1 MPQIF
6 KRFIFTLFFL
16 GMTFRMVAQE
26 QQYFVYIQSERS
38 QPFYVRYDG
47 KLIPSSDRGY
57 VILSKMPAGTA
68 SLRIGFAKSDAPERQ
83 YLVRVTGP
91 TDQGYLLKQDGD
103 RGYALFN
110 LQTFAVIR
118 PGEERK
124 KEAVATAETPAAETP
139 AAQVAP
145 AQETATAPA
154 VAANVPETTP
164 APASA
169 DTALVPA
176 PPAPVSEE
184 QQKQAMMASLKKD
197 LDSTFP
203 AKSGVVVGPGT
214 RPVKQ
219 SNKFSQALDK
229 VVSDDRPDDIVLEEP
244 KAPVAAAPVA
254 TAPTVAPATDAPET
268 PKKRRRRRERE
279 PLTEEEKQLANAV
292 LAEENKAAEQAPPK
306 EQPTGET
313 PAAVPPATEAPATK
327 PVVETSSP
335 ATEPAPPANKP
346 ASETVTPATE
356 PAPAVIEPAKE
367 ETPALTKKEKRQR
380 KKKSDDPA
388 FIDFLDTGGHQAPP
402 AGSVAAPAPAQAT
415 GDASVVT
422 ATPAEDAP
430 ADSKKK
436 KRSKLAEKIDTI
448 DASERPNNVVNDP
461 TGYEVTDLSIDHPKE
476 SKKDKKKKKETA
488 GENVD
493 VAAPVATEA
502 TPAPKNSSLKMINSD
517 CGKVMDDD
525 TFRKML
531 RKFVAG
537 KDDDGMLDAFRKQTK
552 GYCLES
558 SQIKTLVQ
566 LMGTDESR
574 YRLLDLAYPKAY
586 HSDEYAGLESLLSDG
601 YYKGRFRA
609 MLHR

>member
-6 KRFIFTLFFL
+6 KRSLFTLFFL
-16 GMTFRMVAQE
+16 GMTFRMLAQE

-57 VILSKMPAGTA
+57 LILSKMPAGTA
-68 SLRIGFAKSDAPERQ
+68 ALRIGFAKSDAPERQ
-83 YLVRVTGP
+83 YQVRITGP
-91 TDQGYLLKQDGD
+91 ADQGYLLKQDGD

-118 PGEERK
+118 PAEERK
-124 KEAVATAETPAAETP
+124 KEAVAAVETPAAE
-139 AAQVAP
+139 VAP
-145 AQETATAPA
+145 APAQDTAPAPA
-154 VAANVPETTP
+154 VAANVPETAPAAETIP
-164 APASA
+164 APATT
-169 DTALVPA
+169 DTALVPAPPVPA
-176 PPAPVSEE
+176 PPAPVSEDE
-184 QQKQAMMASLKKD
+184 QKRAMMASLKKD

-229 VVSDDRPDDIVLEEP
+229 VVSDDRPDEIVVEEP
-244 KAPVAAAPVA
+244 KVPEAAAPVA
-254 TAPTVAPATDAPET
+254 ETTTVVPPADAQAGQ
-268 PKKRRRRRERE
+268 KKQRRRKRERE
-279 PLTEEEKQLANAV
+279 PLTEEEKQLASAV
-292 LAEENKAAEQAPPK
+292 LAEENKTAEAAPPK
-306 EQPTGET
+306 DQPVADVT
-313 PAAVPPATEAPATK
+313 PAAVPPATEPAPPVTK
-327 PVVETSSP
+327 P
-335 ATEPAPPANKP
+335 ATE
-346 ASETVTPATE
+346 TVNPSTE
-356 PAPAVIEPAKE
+356 SVPAVTEPAKE
-367 ETPALTKKEKRQR
+367 EAPAVTKREKKQR
-380 KKKSDDPA
+380 KKKTEDPA
-388 FIDFLDTGGHQAPP
+388 FIDFVDTGGHQAPA
-402 AGSVAAPAPAQAT
+402 AGSVAAAAAPAT
-415 GDASVVT
+415 GDASTEV
-422 ATPAEDAP
+422 ATPVEEAP
-430 ADSKKK
+430 AGSKKK

-448 DASERPNNVVNDP
+448 DTTERPNNVVNDP
-461 TGYEVTDLSIDHPKE
+461 TGYEVSDLSIDHPG
-476 SKKDKKKKKETA
+476 KKDKKKKKE
-488 GENVD
+488 GESVD

-502 TPAPKNSSLKMINSD
+502 SPASKNPSLKMINSD

-566 LMGTDESR
+566 LMGSDESR
-574 YRLLDLAYPKAY
+574 YRLLDVAYPKAY
-586 HSDEYAGLESLLSDG
+586 HSDEYAGMESLLSDS

>member
-1 MPQIF
+1 MPQFF
-6 KRFIFTLFFL
+6 KRSIFTLFFL
-16 GMTFRMVAQE
+16 GMTFRMMAQE
-26 QQYFVYIQSERS
+26 QLYFVYIQSERS

-57 VILSKMPAGTA
+57 LILSKMPAGTA
-68 SLRIGFAKSDAPERQ
+68 SLRIGFAKSDVPERQ

-91 TDQGYLLKQDGD
+91 ADQGYLLKQDAG

-124 KEAVATAETPAAETP
+124 KEAVAVAETPAVTTPPAEE
-139 AAQVAP
+139 AP
-145 AQETATAPA
+145 AQDTATAPV
-154 VAANVPETTP
+154 VAANSPETTP
-164 APASA
+164 APAPVPASA
-169 DTALVPA
+169 DSALVPA
-176 PPAPVSEE
+176 PPVAVSEE

-203 AKSGVVVGPGT
+203 AKSGVTVGPGT

-229 VVSDDRPDDIVLEEP
+229 VVSDDRPDDIQPEEP
-244 KAPVAAAPVA
+244 KAPVAAAVEA
-254 TAPTVAPATDAPET
+254 VAPTVAPATDATEA

-279 PLTEEEKQLANAV
+279 PLTDEEKQLASAV
-292 LAEENKAAEQAPPK
+292 LAEENKSAEAAPAK
-306 EQPTGET
+306 EQPITEAT
-313 PAAVPPATEAPATK
+313 PAVVP
-327 PVVETSSP
+327 P
-335 ATEPAPPANKP
+335 ATEPAPPATK
-346 ASETVTPATE
+346 PATE
-356 PAPAVIEPAKE
+356 TASASSEAAPVVVAEPVKE
-367 ETPALTKKEKRQR
+367 EAPALTKKEKRQR

-402 AGSVAAPAPAQAT
+402 AGSVAAPATPATAPAT
-415 GDASVVT
+415 GDTSVET
-422 ATPAEDAP
+422 STPAEEVP
-430 ADSKKK
+430 ASPKKK

-448 DASERPNNVVNDP
+448 DTSEHPNNVVNDP
-461 TGYEVTDLSIDHPKE
+461 TGYEVSDLSIDHPKE
-476 SKKDKKKKKETA
+476 SKKDKKKKKEA
-488 GENVD
+488 EGENVD

-502 TPAPKNSSLKMINSD
+502 TPAPKSSSLKMINSD

-558 SQIKTLVQ
+558 AQIKTLVQ
-566 LMGTDESR
+566 LMSTDDSR

-586 HSDEYAGLESLLSDG
+586 HSDEYAGLESLLSDS

>member
-1 MPQIF
+1 MPQTF
-6 KRFIFTLFFL
+6 KRSLFTLFFL
-16 GMTFRMVAQE
+16 GMTFRMLAQE

-57 VILSKMPAGTA
+57 LILSKMPAGTA
-68 SLRIGFAKSDAPERQ
+68 NLRIGFAKSDAPERQ
-83 YLVRVTGP
+83 YQVRITGP
-91 TDQGYLLKQDGD
+91 ADQGYLLKQDGE

-118 PGEERK
+118 PGGEKK
-124 KEAVATAETPAAETP
+124 KEAVAAVETPAAE
-139 AAQVAP
+139 VVP
-145 AQETATAPA
+145 AQETASAPA
-154 VAANVPETTP
+154 VAANVPETPPTP
-164 APASA
+164 ATASA

-176 PPAPVSEE
+176 PPVPAPPAPVSEE
-184 QQKQAMMASLKKD
+184 EQKQAMMASLKKD

-203 AKSGVVVGPGT
+203 AKSGVAVGAGT

-229 VVSDDRPDDIVLEEP
+229 VVSDDRPEDIVAEEP
-244 KAPVAAAPVA
+244 QAPVAAAPA
-254 TAPTVAPATDAPET
+254 AENTAVAPAVDVPVN
-268 PKKRRRRRERE
+268 PKKQRRRKRERE
-279 PLTEEEKQLANAV
+279 PLTEEEKQMASAI
-292 LAEENKAAEQAPPK
+292 LAEENKTTEVAAPK
-306 EQPTGET
+306 EQAISEVT
-313 PAAVPPATEAPATK
+313 PGAVPPVTEPAPATK
-327 PVVETSSP
+327 PAAESATAS
-335 ATEPAPPANKP
+335 TEPVQAA
-346 ASETVTPATE
+346 VE
-356 PAPAVIEPAKE
+356 PVKE
-367 ETPALTKKEKRQR
+367 EAPVLTKKEKKQR
-380 KKKSDDPA
+380 KKKTEDPA
-388 FIDFLDTGGHQAPP
+388 FIDFVDTGGHQAPP
-402 AGSVAAPAPAQAT
+402 EGSVAAPAPATAT
-415 GDASVVT
+415 GDV
-422 ATPAEDAP
+422 PAETAAP
-430 ADSKKK
+430 VEEAPVSNKKK

-448 DASERPNNVVNDP
+448 DTTERPNNVVNDP
-461 TGYEVTDLSIDHPKE
+461 TGYEVSDLSIDHSAKKGKRK
-476 SKKDKKKKKETA
+476 KKDA
-488 GENVD
+488 DSAAVD
-493 VAAPVATEA
+493 VAAPVVTEA
-502 TPAPKNSSLKMINSD
+502 APASKNSSLKMINSD

-566 LMGTDESR
+566 LMGSDESR

-586 HSDEYAGLESLLSDG
+586 HSDEYAGMESLLSDN

>member
-1 MPQIF
+1 MPQFF
-6 KRFIFTLFFL
+6 KRSIFTLFFL
-16 GMTFRMVAQE
+16 GMAFRMVAQD

-91 TDQGYLLKQDGD
+91 ADQGYLLKQDGD

-118 PGEERK
+118 PGEDKK
-124 KEAVATAETPAAETP
+124 KEAVAAVETPAATAPE
-139 AAQVAP
+139 VAP
-145 AQETATAPA
+145 AQETAAAPA
-154 VAANVPETTP
+154 VAGNVPEATP

-176 PPAPVSEE
+176 PPVTVSDD
-184 QQKQAMMASLKKD
+184 QQKQMMASLKKD
-197 LDSTFP
+197 LDSAFS
-203 AKSGVVVGPGT
+203 AKSGAEVGPGT
-214 RPVKQ
+214 RPVKKT
-219 SNKFSQALDK
+219 NKFSQALDK
-229 VVSDDRPDDIVLEEP
+229 VVSDDRPDDIALEEP

-254 TAPTVAPATDAPET
+254 ADPTVAPATEAPEA

-279 PLTEEEKQLANAV
+279 PLSDEEKQMANAI
-292 LAEENKAAEQAPPK
+292 LAEENKVAETAPPK
-306 EQPTGET
+306 EQPVTEGT
-313 PAAVPPATEAPATK
+313 PAAAVPVTEPVSPATK
-327 PVVETSSP
+327 SAEETVSP
-335 ATEPAPPANKP
+335 STEPAPVVA
-346 ASETVTPATE
+346 E
-356 PAPAVIEPAKE
+356 PVKE
-367 ETPALTKKEKRQR
+367 EKPTLTKKEKRQR
-380 KKKSDDPA
+380 KKKTEDPA

-402 AGSVAAPAPAQAT
+402 AGSVAASATAPAATQET
-415 GDASVVT
+415 GDASVET
-422 ATPAEDAP
+422 ATPAEEAP
-430 ADSKKK
+430 KGTKKK

-448 DASERPNNVVNDP
+448 DTSERPNNVVSDP
-461 TGYEVTDLSIDHPKE
+461 TGYEVSDLSIDHPKE
-476 SKKDKKKKKETA
+476 SKKNKRKKEA
-488 GENVD
+488 EGGNVD
-493 VAAPVATEA
+493 VAAPVVTDA
-502 TPAPKNSSLKMINSD
+502 TPGSKSSSLKMINSD

-525 TFRKML
+525 TFRKVL

-586 HSDEYAGLESLLSDG
+586 HSDEYAGMESLLSDS

>member
-6 KRFIFTLFFL
+6 KRSLFTLFFL
-16 GMTFRMVAQE
+16 GMTIRMLAQE

-57 VILSKMPAGTA
+57 LILSKMPAGTA

-83 YLVRVTGP
+83 YQVRITGP
-91 TDQGYLLKQDGD
+91 ADQGYLLKQDGD

-118 PGEERK
+118 PGEEKK
-124 KEAVATAETPAAETP
+124 KEAVAAAEAP
-139 AAQVAP
+139 ATEVAP
-145 AQETATAPA
+145 AQETAPAPE
-154 VAANVPETTP
+154 VAANVPETAP
-164 APASA
+164 ATASA

-176 PPAPVSEE
+176 SPVPAPPAPVSEDE
-184 QQKQAMMASLKKD
+184 QKRAMMASLKKD

-203 AKSGVVVGPGT
+203 AKSGVAVGPGT

-244 KAPVAAAPVA
+244 QAPAVAAPAA
-254 TAPTVAPATDAPET
+254 ETTAVAPAGET
-268 PKKRRRRRERE
+268 TAPKKQRRRRRERE
-279 PLTEEEKQLANAV
+279 PLTEEEKQLASAI
-292 LAEENKAAEQAPPK
+292 LAEENKATEQTPKDQPIAEV
-306 EQPTGET
+306 T
-313 PAAVPPATEAPATK
+313 PAAVPP
-327 PVVETSSP
+327 V
-335 ATEPAPPANKP
+335 TEPAPPATQP
-346 ASETVTPATE
+346 VAETASPSTE
-356 PAPAVIEPAKE
+356 PVASDTQPVKE
-367 ETPALTKKEKRQR
+367 ETPAVTKKEKKQR
-380 KKKSDDPA
+380 KKKADDPA
-388 FIDFLDTGGHQAPP
+388 FIDFVDTGGHQAPP
-402 AGSVAAPAPAQAT
+402 AGSVAAPAPAT
-415 GDASVVT
+415 GDASVET
-422 ATPAEDAP
+422 AVPAEETPAGN
-430 ADSKKK
+430 KKK

-448 DASERPNNVVNDP
+448 DATERPNNVVNDP
-461 TGYEVTDLSIDHPKE
+461 TGYEVTDLSIDHAG
-476 SKKDKKKKKETA
+476 KKDKKKKKDTA
-488 GENVD
+488 GEGVD
-493 VAAPVATEA
+493 VAAPVVTEA
-502 TPAPKNSSLKMINSD
+502 APAAKSSSLKMINSD
-517 CGKVMDDD
+517 CGKVMDDE

-586 HSDEYAGLESLLSDG
+586 HSDEYAGMESLLSDS

-609 MLHR
+609 MLHK

>member
-1 MPQIF
+1 
-6 KRFIFTLFFL
+6 
-16 GMTFRMVAQE
+16 MVAQE

-68 SLRIGFAKSDAPERQ
+68 SLRIGFAKSDVPERQ

-91 TDQGYLLKQDGD
+91 ADQGYLLKQDGD

-118 PGEERK
+118 PGEEKK
-124 KEAVATAETPAAETP
+124 KEAVAAAEAPAAETP
-139 AAQVAP
+139 AAEVVP
-145 AQETATAPA
+145 VQETATAPA
-154 VAANVPETTP
+154 VAANVPETTAAP

-176 PPAPVSEE
+176 PPVPVSED

-203 AKSGVVVGPGT
+203 AKSGVAVGPGT

-229 VVSDDRPDDIVLEEP
+229 VVSDDRPDDIPVEEP
-244 KAPVAAAPVA
+244 KAPAAAPVA
-254 TAPTVAPATDAPET
+254 AAPTVAPATEAPEA

-279 PLTEEEKQLANAV
+279 PLTEEEKQLASAV
-292 LAEENKAAEQAPPK
+292 LAEENKAAETAPPK
-306 EQPTGET
+306 EQPGTEA
-313 PAAVPPATEAPATK
+313 PAGVPPATEAPATK
-327 PVVETSSP
+327 PVAETSSP
-335 ATEPAPPANKP
+335 STEPAPPAKSS
-346 ASETVTPATE
+346 SETVSPSTE
-356 PAPAVIEPAKE
+356 PAPAVTELVKE

-380 KKKSDDPA
+380 KKKTDDPA

-402 AGSVAAPAPAQAT
+402 AGSVAAPAAPAPAQAT
-415 GDASVVT
+415 GDASVET
-422 ATPAEDAP
+422 AAPAEEAP
-430 ADSKKK
+430 AGSKKK

-448 DASERPNNVVNDP
+448 DTSEHPNNVVNDP
-461 TGYEVTDLSIDHPKE
+461 TGYEVSDLSIDHPKE
-476 SKKDKKKKKETA
+476 SKKDKKKKKEAA

-502 TPAPKNSSLKMINSD
+502 TPATKNSSLKMINSD

-586 HSDEYAGLESLLSDG
+586 HSDEYANMESLLSDS